1 MKNLL
6 IFPYSYRTPGWILFI
21 CSFLAGIACLGFE
34 WEWEVLKI
42 TTFAIYGDVLFGK
55 DTWIGLIE
63 DNLTLECIGVL
74 FVLGILFLGFSRMQQ
89 EDEYTLQMRYNAL
102 MWAALASCI
111 LLIFTLLFFYGT
123 GYFYCMIF
131 NMFSIPSIY
140 ILRFSYLYR
149 QSQISEE

>member
-1 MKNLL
+1 MK
-6 IFPYSYRTPGWILFI
+6 
-21 CSFLAGIACLGFE
+21 
-34 WEWEVLKI
+34 
-42 TTFAIYGDVLFGK
+42 
-55 DTWIGLIE
+55 
-63 DNLTLECIGVL
+63 
-74 FVLGILFLGFSRMQQ
+74 Q

-111 LLIFTLLFFYGT
+111 LLIFTLFFFYGT